1 MASSDQADSTLEI
14 KLTAD
19 TAAATGGVDAAA
31 RDIAGAMQGVAR
43 SAEEAGQA
51 AGGAMDQVA
60 KKSREAADEVKRV
73 GEHAKMSAGQLRMVA
88 VGMAGM
94 ALNAYGAWQ
103 DNHGGRSAETA
114 YAQGILGSGAQ
125 GAMMGMMVGGPVGAA
140 IGGVAGA
147 AVGAFTTYQQREA
160 AEKAE
165 QQAREESIKSMRE
178 QVELYESLRARTSAF
193 QKTLETLGNT
203 EGDVASRTAA
213 RDREIARRE
222 AEDARLAQ
230 AQRDA
235 AGRGDQAAFRDLSR
249 DRQLNAQE
257 LSALRNLKI
266 EVKEPERRE
275 RTGYDP
281 SEGDSFLKK
290 GWNLFGGLGGGVNDA
305 ATQLAREGNDIMR
318 QQLSTLNRIA
328 TQRTVAAWSS

>member
-1 MASSDQADSTLEI
+1 MAPSGREDSKLEL
-14 KLTAD
+14 KLTAE
-19 TAAATGGVDAAA
+19 TAPATQGVEAAS
-31 RDIAGAMQGVAR
+31 RDIAGALRGVAR
-43 SAEEAGQA
+43 AAEEAGSGA
-51 AGGAMDQVA
+51 ADAMEKVA
-60 KKSREAADEVKRV
+60 QKSREAAAEVKKV

-103 DNHGGRSAETA
+103 DNHGGRSAATA
-114 YAQGILGSGAQ
+114 YAQSALGSGAQ
-125 GAMMGMMVGGPVGAA
+125 GAMMGMMLGGPVGAA

-147 AVGAFTTYQQREA
+147 AVGAFTAYQQREA

-165 QQAREESIKSMRE
+165 QKAREESIKSMRE
-178 QVELYESLRARTSAF
+178 QVDLYESLRARTASF

-203 EGDVASRTAA
+203 EGDVASRTEA

-222 AEDARLAQ
+222 AEDARLAE
-230 AQRDA
+230 AQRAA
-235 AGRGDQAAFRDLSR
+235 AGRGDQAAFRDLTR

-266 EVKEPERRE
+266 EVKAPERRE

-281 SEGDSFLKK
+281 SEGDSFLKR
-290 GWNLFGGLGGGVNDA
+290 GWNLFGGIGGGVNDA
-305 ATQLAREGNDIMR
+305 ATQLAREGNDIAR

-328 TQRTVAAWSS
+328 TQRTASGWVP

>member
-1 MASSDQADSTLEI
+1 MAPSDQADSELEI
-14 KLTAD
+14 RLEAETASA
-19 TAAATGGVDAAA
+19 TAGVDAAA
-31 RDIAGAMQGVAR
+31 RDIEGALQGVAR
-43 SAEEAGQA
+43 AAEEAGSGA
-51 AGGAMDQVA
+51 AGAMEKVA
-60 KKSREAADEVKRV
+60 QKSREAAAEVKKV
-73 GEHAKMSAGQLRMVA
+73 GEHARMTAGQLRMVA

-94 ALNAYGAWQ
+94 AIGAIGAYQ
-103 DNHGGRSAETA
+103 ENHGGRSADTA
-114 YAQGILGSGAQ
+114 YAQGALSSGLQ
-125 GAMMGMMVGGPVGAA
+125 GAAMGGMLGGPVGAA
-140 IGGVAGA
+140 VGGAAGA
-147 AVGAFTTYQQREA
+147 IVGAFTAYQQREA

-165 QQAREESIKSMRE
+165 AKAREESIKGMRE
-178 QVELYESLRARTSAF
+178 QVELYESLRARTEAF
-193 QKTLETLGNT
+193 QKTLSSLGST

-222 AEDARLAQ
+222 QEDARLAQ

-266 EVKEPERRE
+266 EVKAPERRE

-281 SEGDSFLKK
+281 SEGDSFLKR
-290 GWNLFGGLGGGVNDA
+290 GWNLFGGIGGGVNDA
-305 ATQLAREGNDIMR
+305 ATQLAREGNDIAR

-328 TQRTVAAWSS
+328 TQRTASGWAP

>member
-1 MASSDQADSTLEI
+1 MASSGQADSTLEV

-19 TAAATGGVDAAA
+19 TAAATGGVAAAA

-51 AGGAMDQVA
+51 AAGSMDQVA
-60 KKSREAADEVKRV
+60 QKSRAAAEEVKRV

-103 DNHGGRSAETA
+103 DNHGGRSAGTA

-165 QQAREESIKSMRE
+165 AEAREKSIESMRK
-178 QVELYESLRARTSAF
+178 QIDLYEELRGRTEAF
-193 QKTLETLGNT
+193 QGTLRRLGDAT
-203 EGDVASRTAA
+203 GDVAERKQWQSDEIAYRTAEDERLA
-213 RDREIARRE
+213 REQRE
-222 AEDARLAQ
+222 AADRNDTE
-230 AQRDA
+230 
-235 AGRGDQAAFRDLSR
+235 AFAKLSR
-249 DRQLNAQE
+249 ERQLNAHE
-257 LSALRNLKI
+257 LAAIKAVSI
-266 EVKEPERRE
+266 EAEPEERR
-275 RTGYDP
+275 RGAAWLDP
-281 SEGDSFLKK
+281 AMGDRFAKM
-290 GWNLFGGLGGGVNDA
+290 GMDLFGGGVNDA
-305 ATQLAREGNDIMR
+305 ATRLAQEGNDIGK
-318 QQLSTLNRIA
+318 QQLAVLNRIEGK
-328 TQRTVAAWSS
+328 RAAGAVWM

>member
-1 MASSDQADSTLEI
+1 M
-14 KLTAD
+14 
-19 TAAATGGVDAAA
+19 
-31 RDIAGAMQGVAR
+31 
-43 SAEEAGQA
+43 
-51 AGGAMDQVA
+51 
-60 KKSREAADEVKRV
+60 
-73 GEHAKMSAGQLRMVA
+73 
-88 VGMAGM
+88 
-94 ALNAYGAWQ
+94 
-103 DNHGGRSAETA
+103 
-114 YAQGILGSGAQ
+114 
-125 GAMMGMMVGGPVGAA
+125 
-140 IGGVAGA
+140 
-147 AVGAFTTYQQREA
+147 
-160 AEKAE
+160 
-165 QQAREESIKSMRE
+165 
-178 QVELYESLRARTSAF
+178 RARTEAF
-193 QKTLETLGNT
+193 QKTLAGLGDT
-203 EGDVASRTAA
+203 EADAASRSSA
-213 RDREIARRE
+213 REREIARRE

-257 LSALRNLKI
+257 LSALKNLKI

-328 TQRTVAAWSS
+328 MQRTVAAWSS